1 MSKKSRKR
9 KERLANLIIKAVG
22 ATAALMM
29 AIAEL
34 VKAFK

>member
-9 KERLANLIIKAVG
+9 KERFANLIIKAVG
-22 ATAALMM
+22 SAAALMM